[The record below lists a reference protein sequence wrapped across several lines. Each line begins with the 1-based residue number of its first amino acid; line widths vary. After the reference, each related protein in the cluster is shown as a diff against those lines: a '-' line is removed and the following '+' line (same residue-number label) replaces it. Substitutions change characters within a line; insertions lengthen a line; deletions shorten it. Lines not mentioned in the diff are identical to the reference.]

1 MCMCVCFFFVDTY
14 NRARWI
20 YDDAGRFFTLNT
32 RQREQ
37 GVIHPPSPPLPA
49 APMPGISSTAPRYEN
64 WDMDHLDHYQH
75 YFYDDHDPDEDF
87 FKSTAPSEDIWK
99 KFELVPTP
107 PMSPIRAVEGSGRVG
122 LLYPSLGD
130 KLEWVSQFLGQ
141 EDEQQQQ
148 QQQQQQQLLLQQ
160 QQQQQQQ
167 QDLPCKPA
175 TANDSFGNLSSI
187 IIQDCMWSGFSAGQQ
202 LERVVG
208 ERCGSCPGTAAAAK
222 VAAASS
228 VTSLGRVQQGG
239 PADATALNGLAAD
252 CVDPAAVLTF
262 PLTGGCKKQ
271 VSSGSESHT
280 DSSDD
285 EDDKDE
291 DEEEIDVVTV
301 EHKQQRKPR
310 RLVNTRK
317 PVTITVRADPLDP
330 SMKRFHIS
338 IHQQQHNYAA
348 PSPDTVSTPAEPPRK
363 RVRQEAS
370 SQASQLHH
378 NSYYHQP
385 RPGHAPLNLDSRK
398 SHVTVAG
405 VRSESPNLS
414 ASSPTS
420 STSPSSPPSSSSSS
434 SSSSSHSQS
443 SPSKAHSLSHL
454 SSPQSSD
461 CEDTDKRKAHNFLE
475 RKRRNDLR
483 SRFLS
488 LRDEI
493 PGLADCPKTPK
504 VAILT
509 RATEYLQQLHAGE
522 RHKAQER
529 KQLKARQLQLL
540 QRLAQLKRS

>member
-1 MCMCVCFFFVDTY
+1 
-14 NRARWI
+14 
-20 YDDAGRFFTLNT
+20 
-32 RQREQ
+32 
-37 GVIHPPSPPLPA
+37 
-49 APMPGISSTAPRYEN
+49 MPGISSTAPRYDN

-75 YFYDDHDPDEDF
+75 YFYDDHHDPDEDF

-107 PMSPIRAVEGSGRVG
+107 PMSPIRAVEGQGRVG
-122 LLYPSLGD
+122 LLHPSLGD
-130 KLEWVSQFLGQ
+130 KLEWVSHFLGQ

-148 QQQQQQQLLLQQ
+148 QQQH
-160 QQQQQQQ
+160 
-167 QDLPCKPA
+167 QDLPCKL
-175 TANDSFGNLSSI
+175 TASNDSFGNLSSI

-208 ERCGSCPGTAAAAK
+208 ERCASCPGTTTTTTTTTSTSAAKAAAAAA
-222 VAAASS
+222 VAVVASP
-228 VTSLGRVQQGG
+228 GRTQCA
-239 PADATALNGLAAD
+239 PAEPSALAAD

-262 PLTGGCKKQ
+262 PSTGGCKKQ

-317 PVTITVRADPLDP
+317 PVTITVRADPMDP
-330 SMKRFHIS
+330 GMKRFHIS

-348 PSPDTVSTPAEPPRK
+348 PSPDTLPTPVEPPRK

-370 SQASQLHH
+370 SQPHQNSHH
-378 NSYYHQP
+378 HHHHHHHHHQP

-398 SHVTVAG
+398 SHGTAAG
-405 VRSESPNLS
+405 VRSESPNFN
-414 ASSPTS
+414 ACSPTS
-420 STSPSSPPSSSSSS
+420 SSSPSSPPSSSSSS
-434 SSSSSHSQS
+434 SSSSSTPVPS
-443 SPSKAHSLSHL
+443 SPSKHLSFSHL

-509 RATEYLQQLHAGE
+509 RATEYLQQLHASE
-522 RHKAQER
+522 RKNAQER
-529 KQLKARQLQLL
+529 KQLKSRQLQLL
-540 QRLAQLKRS
+540 QRLALLKRS

>member
-1 MCMCVCFFFVDTY
+1 
-14 NRARWI
+14 
-20 YDDAGRFFTLNT
+20 
-32 RQREQ
+32 
-37 GVIHPPSPPLPA
+37 
-49 APMPGISSTAPRYEN
+49 MPGISSTASRYEN

-148 QQQQQQQLLLQQ
+148 
-160 QQQQQQQ
+160 
-167 QDLPCKPA
+167 DLPCKLT
-175 TANDSFGNLSSI
+175 TANNDSFGNLSSI

-208 ERCGSCPGTAAAAK
+208 ERCASCPGTGAAAK
-222 VAAASS
+222 VAAGSAAASP
-228 VTSLGRVQQGG
+228 GRAQCA
-239 PADATALNGLAAD
+239 PADTPALSGLAAD

-301 EHKQQRKPR
+301 EHKQQQRKPR
-310 RLVNTRK
+310 RLVNARK

-330 SMKRFHIS
+330 GMKRFHIS

-348 PSPDTVSTPAEPPRK
+348 PSPDTLPPPPPEPPRK
-363 RVRQEAS
+363 RVRQEPS
-370 SQASQLHH
+370 TQASQPHQ
-378 NSYYHQP
+378 NSHYHQQP

-398 SHVTVAG
+398 CHLTVAG

-434 SSSSSHSQS
+434 SSHPQS
-443 SPSKAHSLSHL
+443 SPSKPHSLSHL

-509 RATEYLQQLHAGE
+509 RATEYLQQLHANE
-522 RHKAQER
+522 RQKAQER

>member
-1 MCMCVCFFFVDTY
+1 MYED
-14 NRARWI
+14 ARGLP
-20 YDDAGRFFTLNT
+20 ALS
-32 RQREQ
+32 RQRQQ
-37 GVIHPPSPPLPA
+37 GVIHPASLQP
-49 APMPGISSTAPRYEN
+49 PMPGLSSSAPRYDS

-75 YFYDDHDPDEDF
+75 YFYDDPDEDF

-107 PMSPIRAVEGSGRVG
+107 PMSPIRALEGSGKVG
-122 LLYPSLGD
+122 LLHPSLGD

-141 EDEQQQQ
+141 EDEQQA
-148 QQQQQQQLLLQQ
+148 
-160 QQQQQQQ
+160 
-167 QDLPCKPA
+167 DLPCKLAA
-175 TANDSFGNLSSI
+175 TSESAGNLSSI

-208 ERCGSCPGTAAAAK
+208 ERCAPCPGTAAKTAAVSSGK
-222 VAAASS
+222 AQGALPDAS
-228 VTSLGRVQQGG
+228 
-239 PADATALNGLAAD
+239 AAD

-262 PLTGGCKKQ
+262 PLSGGCRKP
-271 VSSGSESHT
+271 VSSGSESHS

-285 EDDKDE
+285 DEDKDE

-301 EHKQQRKPR
+301 EHKQQHKPR

-317 PVTITVRADPLDP
+317 PVTITVRADPHDP
-330 SMKRFHIS
+330 GMKRFHIS

-348 PSPDTVSTPAEPPRK
+348 PSPDTLTAASEPPRK
-363 RVRQEAS
+363 RIRQDPPVS
-370 SQASQLHH
+370 VTQPHQ
-378 NSYYHQP
+378 NSPYHQP
-385 RPGHAPLNLDSRK
+385 RHGHAPLNLESRR
-398 SHVTVAG
+398 SQFLG

-420 STSPSSPPSSSSSS
+420 STWPSSPPC
-434 SSSSSHSQS
+434 SSSSSHHPHS
-443 SPSKAHSLSHL
+443 SPSKTPTHL

-509 RATEYLQQLHAGE
+509 RATEYLRQLHASE
-522 RHKAQER
+522 RLKAQER
-529 KQLKARQLQLL
+529 KQLKTRQMQLL

>member
-1 MCMCVCFFFVDTY
+1 
-14 NRARWI
+14 
-20 YDDAGRFFTLNT
+20 
-32 RQREQ
+32 
-37 GVIHPPSPPLPA
+37 
-49 APMPGISSTAPRYEN
+49 MPGISSTAPRYEN

-122 LLYPSLGD
+122 LVYPSLGD

-141 EDEQQQQ
+141 EDD
-148 QQQQQQQLLLQQ
+148 
-160 QQQQQQQ
+160 Q
-167 QDLPCKPA
+167 QDLPCKLT
-175 TANDSFGNLSSI
+175 TASDSFGNLSSI

-208 ERCGSCPGTAAAAK
+208 ERCASYPGTGAAAAAAAAAK
-222 VAAASS
+222 VAAAAVAATGSAA
-228 VTSLGRVQQGG
+228 
-239 PADATALNGLAAD
+239 PAPAGKAQCASGDGAAISGLAAD

-262 PLTGGCKKQ
+262 PVGGGCKKQ

-310 RLVNTRK
+310 RLVNSRK

-330 SMKRFHIS
+330 GMKRFHIS

-348 PSPDTVSTPAEPPRK
+348 PSPDTLPAPVEPPRK

-370 SQASQLHH
+370 QVFQLHQ
-378 NSYYHQP
+378 NSHYHQP
-385 RPGHAPLNLDSRK
+385 QPGHAPLNLDSRK
-398 SHVTVAG
+398 SHVTMAG
-405 VRSESPNLS
+405 VRSESPSLS

-420 STSPSSPPSSSSSS
+420 ATSPSSPPSSSSSF
-434 SSSSSHSQS
+434 HPQS
-443 SPSKAHSLSHL
+443 SPSKPHSLSHL

-509 RATEYLQQLHAGE
+509 RATEYLQQLHISE
-522 RHKAQER
+522 RQKAQER
-529 KQLKARQLQLL
+529 KQLKAKQLQLL

>member
-1 MCMCVCFFFVDTY
+1 
-14 NRARWI
+14 
-20 YDDAGRFFTLNT
+20 
-32 RQREQ
+32 
-37 GVIHPPSPPLPA
+37 
-49 APMPGISSTAPRYEN
+49 MPGISSTAPRYEN

-75 YFYDDHDPDEDF
+75 YFYDDHHDPDEDF

-148 QQQQQQQLLLQQ
+148 
-160 QQQQQQQ
+160 
-167 QDLPCKPA
+167 DMPCKLT
-175 TANDSFGNLSSI
+175 TASDSFGNLSSI

-208 ERCGSCPGTAAAAK
+208 ERCASCPGTGAAAK
-222 VAAASS
+222 VAAGSALTSPGRAQSALPDAS
-228 VTSLGRVQQGG
+228 
-239 PADATALNGLAAD
+239 ALSGLAAD

-262 PLTGGCKKQ
+262 PSTGACKKQ
-271 VSSGSESHT
+271 VSSGSESHS

-330 SMKRFHIS
+330 GMKRFHIS

-348 PSPDTVSTPAEPPRK
+348 PSPDTLPPPTEPPRK

-370 SQASQLHH
+370 TPATQPHQ
-378 NSYYHQP
+378 NSHYHQP

-434 SSSSSHSQS
+434 SSHPQS
-443 SPSKAHSLSHL
+443 SPSKAHFLSHL

-509 RATEYLQQLHAGE
+509 RATEYLQQLHASE
-522 RHKAQER
+522 RQKAQER

-540 QRLAQLKRS
+540 QRLAHLKRS

>member
-1 MCMCVCFFFVDTY
+1 RSEFPPERTKHSAVVLIGTPCPHTGARLVCYTSLGVFF
-14 NRARWI
+14 A
-20 YDDAGRFFTLNT
+20 L
-32 RQREQ
+32 Q
-37 GVIHPPSPPLPA
+37 

-75 YFYDDHDPDEDF
+75 YFYDDHHDDPDEDF

-122 LLYPSLGD
+122 LLHPSLGD

-141 EDEQQQQ
+141 EEQQQQ
-148 QQQQQQQLLLQQ
+148 E
-160 QQQQQQQ
+160 
-167 QDLPCKPA
+167 LPCKLSA
-175 TANDSFGNLSSI
+175 TAGDSFGNLSSI

-208 ERCGSCPGTAAAAK
+208 ERCASCPGTGAAAKAAAASA
-222 VAAASS
+222 VASPGRAQGAAA
-228 VTSLGRVQQGG
+228 
-239 PADATALNGLAAD
+239 ADASVLGGLAAD

-262 PLTGGCKKQ
+262 PLSAGCKKQ
-271 VSSGSESHT
+271 VSSGSESQS

-285 EDDKDE
+285 EDDKDD

-301 EHKQQRKPR
+301 EHKQQQRKPR
-310 RLVNTRK
+310 RLVNARK
-317 PVTITVRADPLDP
+317 PVTITVRADLPLDP
-330 SMKRFHIS
+330 GMKRFHIS

-348 PSPDTVSTPAEPPRK
+348 PSPDTLPPPSEPPRK
-363 RVRQEAS
+363 RVRHEAS
-370 SQASQLHH
+370 AQATQLHQNSHYHH
-378 NSYYHQP
+378 NNQP
-385 RPGHAPLNLDSRK
+385 RPGHTPLNLDSRK
-398 SHVTVAG
+398 SHATVAG

-420 STSPSSPPSSSSSS
+420 SASPSSPPCSS
-434 SSSSSHSQS
+434 SSSSSHPQS
-443 SPSKAHSLSHL
+443 SPSKSHFL

-509 RATEYLQQLHAGE
+509 RATEYLQQQLHARE
-522 RHKAQER
+522 RQKAQER

>member
-1 MCMCVCFFFVDTY
+1 
-14 NRARWI
+14 
-20 YDDAGRFFTLNT
+20 
-32 RQREQ
+32 
-37 GVIHPPSPPLPA
+37 
-49 APMPGISSTAPRYEN
+49 MPGISSTAPRYES

-107 PMSPIRAVEGSGRVG
+107 PMSPIRAVEGSGKVG

-141 EDEQQQQ
+141 DDEH
-148 QQQQQQQLLLQQ
+148 
-160 QQQQQQQ
+160 QQQQ
-167 QDLPCKPA
+167 QDLPCKLA
-175 TANDSFGNLSSI
+175 TTGDSFGNLSSI
-187 IIQDCMWSGFSAGQQ
+187 IIQDCMWSCFSAGQQ

-208 ERCGSCPGTAAAAK
+208 ERCASFPGTGATGK
-222 VAAASS
+222 VTAGPPFTSPGRAIGAHADTSASE
-228 VTSLGRVQQGG
+228 
-239 PADATALNGLAAD
+239 

-291 DEEEIDVVTV
+291 DDEEIDVVTV
-301 EHKQQRKPR
+301 EHKQQQQQRKPR

-317 PVTITVRADPLDP
+317 PVTITVRADPHDP
-330 SMKRFHIS
+330 GMKRFHIS

-348 PSPDTVSTPAEPPRK
+348 PSPDTLPVVSEPPRK
-363 RVRQEAS
+363 RVRHEALAPS
-370 SQASQLHH
+370 SQPQQ
-378 NSYYHQP
+378 NSHYHQP

-398 SHVTVAG
+398 SHLTVAG
-405 VRSESPNLS
+405 LRSESPNLS

-420 STSPSSPPSSSSSS
+420 STLPSSPPSSYSSSS
-434 SSSSSHSQS
+434 STHHLQS
-443 SPSKAHSLSHL
+443 SPSKPPSHL

-509 RATEYLQQLHAGE
+509 RATEYLQQLHASE
-522 RHKAQER
+522 RQKAQER

-540 QRLAQLKRS
+540 QRLAQLKRC

>member
-1 MCMCVCFFFVDTY
+1 
-14 NRARWI
+14 
-20 YDDAGRFFTLNT
+20 
-32 RQREQ
+32 
-37 GVIHPPSPPLPA
+37 
-49 APMPGISSTAPRYEN
+49 MPGISTTAPHYEN
-64 WDMDHLDHYQH
+64 WDMDHFDHYQH

-107 PMSPIRAVEGSGRVG
+107 PMSPIRAVEGTGRVG

-141 EDEQQQQ
+141 DDEQQ
-148 QQQQQQQLLLQQ
+148 
-160 QQQQQQQ
+160 
-167 QDLPCKPA
+167 DMPCKLA

-202 LERVVG
+202 LERVAG
-208 ERCGSCPGTAAAAK
+208 ERFASCPGTAAK
-222 VAAASS
+222 VAGGSA
-228 VTSLGRVQQGG
+228 VTSPVRAQCV
-239 PADATALNGLAAD
+239 PAEAPALSGLAAE

-262 PLTGGCKKQ
+262 PSTGGSKKQ
-271 VSSGSESHT
+271 VSSGSESLT

-285 EDDKDE
+285 DDKDD

-301 EHKQQRKPR
+301 EHKQRKPR

-317 PVTITVRADPLDP
+317 PVTITVRADPMDP
-330 SMKRFHIS
+330 GMKRFHIS

-348 PSPDTVSTPAEPPRK
+348 PSPDTLPPPVEPPRK
-363 RVRQEAS
+363 RVRHEAS
-370 SQASQLHH
+370 AHSHQ
-378 NSYYHQP
+378 NSHPHQP
-385 RPGHAPLNLDSRK
+385 RPGHAPLNSDSGK
-398 SHVTVAG
+398 SRGAVAG
-405 VRSESPNLS
+405 VGSESPNLS

-420 STSPSSPPSSSSSS
+420 STLPSSPPSSSSSS
-434 SSSSSHSQS
+434 NAHS
-443 SPSKAHSLSHL
+443 SPSKHHCFSHL

-493 PGLADCPKTPK
+493 PGLAECPKTPK

-509 RATEYLQQLHAGE
+509 RATEYLQQLHTAE
-522 RHKAQER
+522 RQKAQER
-529 KQLKARQLQLL
+529 KRLKARQLQLL
-540 QRLAQLKRS
+540 HRLAQLKRS

>member
-1 MCMCVCFFFVDTY
+1 
-14 NRARWI
+14 
-20 YDDAGRFFTLNT
+20 
-32 RQREQ
+32 
-37 GVIHPPSPPLPA
+37 
-49 APMPGISSTAPRYEN
+49 
-64 WDMDHLDHYQH
+64 MDHFDHYQH

-122 LLYPSLGD
+122 ALCPSLGD

-141 EDEQQQQ
+141 EDEQQQ
-148 QQQQQQQLLLQQ
+148 
-160 QQQQQQQ
+160 
-167 QDLPCKPA
+167 DFPCRL
-175 TANDSFGNLSSI
+175 TTTSDSIGNLSSI

-208 ERCGSCPGTAAAAK
+208 ERFATCPAKTAAGSA
-222 VAAASS
+222 VPSP
-228 VTSLGRVQQGG
+228 GRAQCAPG
-239 PADATALNGLAAD
+239 DAPTLSGLAAD

-262 PLTGGCKKQ
+262 PLTSGCKKQ

-285 EDDKDE
+285 EDEKDE

-301 EHKQQRKPR
+301 EHKQQCKPR
-310 RLVNTRK
+310 RLVNARK

-330 SMKRFHIS
+330 GMKRFHIS

-348 PSPDTVSTPAEPPRK
+348 PSPDTLPPPAEPPRK
-363 RVRQEAS
+363 RVRQETSTLAT
-370 SQASQLHH
+370 QPNQNPH
-378 NSYYHQP
+378 YHQP

-420 STSPSSPPSSSSSS
+420 STFPSSPPSSSSSS
-434 SSSSSHSQS
+434 SHPHS
-443 SPSKAHSLSHL
+443 SPVKPHSLSHL

-509 RATEYLQQLHAGE
+509 RATEYLQQLHASE
-522 RHKAQER
+522 RQKAQER

-540 QRLAQLKRS
+540 QRLARLKRS